1 MSADSS
7 QSARQRASRR
17 ITEETPE
24 KDALMQTCSQ
34 IGALIIGQRHDRVSN
49 AVDVLQ
55 KQAAGVLLKQYV
67 DHWLPRFHQHV
78 EALEKVV
85 GKGLVLDGS
94 NLIQDLRT
102 KISAAGFKSTR
113 EFITKLVLPVVSY
126 HGTLLF
132 LNNEAKVVLPPE
144 VRDEVVQKMN
154 AINKLLG
161 GACAAM
167 VLQESMG
174 L

>member
-1 MSADSS
+1 MTSDPS

-17 ITEETPE
+17 ITQDTPE
-24 KDALMQTCSQ
+24 KEALLQTCSQ
-34 IGALIIGQRHDRVSN
+34 IGALIIGQRHDRVST
-49 AVDVLQ
+49 AVGILQ

-67 DHWLPRFHQHV
+67 DHWLPRFHHHV
-78 EALEKVV
+78 EALEAVV
-85 GKGLVLDGS
+85 GKGLELDSS
-94 NLIQDLRT
+94 NLIQDLRG
-102 KISAAGFKSTR
+102 KISAAGFKNVR
-113 EFITKLVLPVVSY
+113 EFVTKLVLPVVSY

-144 VRDEVVQKMN
+144 VRAEVVEKMN

-174 L
+174 I